1 MEEVLKFAVV
11 LEVLYVIW
19 IYIDW
24 FYTVLV
30 GWEKNALL
38 TLPLSYKNVISESVL
53 YIFIG

>member
-24 FYTVLV
+24 FYTVFV
-30 GWEKNALL
+30 GWEKRFANAPFKL
-38 TLPLSYKNVISESVL
+38 
-53 YIFIG
+53 